1 MQSVLNWYLIA
12 QTTLRLMSILN
23 FVATN
28 VCLKNYTI
36 ILIVELEKVKFQ
48 FDLG

>member
-1 MQSVLNWYLIA
+1 MA
-12 QTTLRLMSILN
+12 QTTLCSMPILN

-36 ILIVELEKVKFQ
+36 ILIVELEKVKFD
-48 FDLG
+48 FDFG